1 MSRHYHS
8 LLNVLGGGGF
18 LLDDYPSSTSV
29 YGYSLRKLTNDYSG
43 SAIRVRRD
51 NDNAE
56 SDIGFSS
63 NELDTDALTTFVG
76 SNNGYVTTWYDQ
88 GGLGNNIVNA
98 TASIQ
103 PLIVSS
109 GTVRTTDSKPSIY
122 FNSTRRDKL
131 TGARI
136 NELHN
141 GTKCFVAALVKSG
154 TNTTARQNIIATLND
169 LSSNRGYTLHLI
181 TNSDE
186 IRSRVRNGTALVS
199 NNITAGD
206 YPENN
211 RYLITDILDVNNA
224 TAANRSTLNVNNSS
238 NINNNTNTAT
248 ASTANSSRGLMIG
261 GMTSDSFF
269 RGDMQEII
277 VYTSDQSSNKAG
289 ITENINNHY
298 SIY

>member
-18 LLDDYPSSTSV
+18 VLDDYPSSTSV

>member
-8 LLNVLGGGGF
+8 LLNVLGGGSY

-289 ITENINNHY
+289 ITENINNHH
-298 SIY
+298 

>member
-1 MSRHYHS
+1 MSRYHS
-8 LLNVLGGGGF
+8 ILNVLGGGGF
-18 LLDDYPSSTSV
+18 LLDQYPSSTSV
-29 YGYSLRKLTNDYSG
+29 YGYSLRKLSSSYSG

-141 GTKCFVAALVKSG
+141 GTKCFVAALVKSDS
-154 TNTTARQNIIATLND
+154 NTTARQNIIATLND
-169 LSSNRGYTLHLI
+169 YSSNRGYTLHFI

-238 NINNNTNTAT
+238 N
-248 ASTANSSRGLMIG
+248 
-261 GMTSDSFF
+261 
-269 RGDMQEII
+269 
-277 VYTSDQSSNKAG
+277 NK
-289 ITENINNHY
+289 
-298 SIY
+298 